1 MVGTGNIRHWL
12 VWLVCMALLSCGRDS
27 DPVAP
32 NDLPGVPEGVTV
44 GFRISLGSM
53 GGTRAV
59 QDGYDDGTGTDY
71 ENHIDFPNLD
81 YRFLFFDMQ
90 NRYIASFVPTG
101 IKPSNPGTVRSKTY
115 EVTGKIE
122 QALPEDFK
130 VVALAN
136 WTSYPDAPVAGA
148 TTLEEI
154 CTSVGSRYEYTPP
167 FRLGERLIPMYGVRR
182 CEGVTFTQNM
192 HTDLG
197 TIHMLRA
204 MAKIEVVCRTAGWT
218 LDRVVMHRYNA
229 RGFCAPNAVSS
240 RRTTS
245 RRIIRMRCIWWT
257 AATTPISKRSHS
269 RRRTT
274 DASSPM
280 CPSTGTSKRARRAPP
295 PQMSPGCRCDSGR
308 AAKRSIRSNSSITK
322 LRRPEA
328 RRETRSTSAATIITA
343 SRSRKPPNRRS
354 PWRSFPTNRWSWSP
368 DSAFRPNRKPSNEP

>member
-229 RGFCAPNAVSS
+229 RGFCAPERCFVQEDYFTPDYTDEVHLVDGRNDADLKTFAFEKTDDGRFVAYVPEYRNVEAGTQGSPAADVSRLQVRFRES
-240 RRTTS
+240 GQTEYPVEFLYYETPPAGSQTGDTFDLRRNYYY
-245 RRIIRMRCIWWT
+245 RF
-257 AATTPISKRSHS
+257 
-269 RRRTT
+269 
-274 DASSPM
+274 
-280 CPSTGTSKRARRAPP
+280 
-295 PQMSPGCRCDSGR
+295 
-308 AAKRSIRSNSSITK
+308 SITK
-322 LRRPEA
+322 AAEPKIAVEVFPYEQVELEPGFGIPSQS
-328 RRETRSTSAATIITA
+328 ET
-343 SRSRKPPNRRS
+343 K
-354 PWRSFPTNRWSWSP
+354 
-368 DSAFRPNRKPSNEP
+368 